1 MKVTIDNIAH
11 QTLSMAFVG
20 IKKCEFVFD
29 GDEVEILDP
38 NGAHFENED
47 EALNYLTLLMENT
60 NMTMQ
65 VVDADDDQIEFRV
78 GQAE

>member
-1 MKVTIDNIAH
+1 
-11 QTLSMAFVG
+11 
-20 IKKCEFVFD
+20 
-29 GDEVEILDP
+29 
-38 NGAHFENED
+38 
-47 EALNYLTLLMENT
+47 LNYLTLLMENA

>member
-1 MKVTIDNIAH
+1 MKVTIDNTAY
-11 QTLSMAFVG
+11 QTLTMSFDGV
-20 IKKCEFVFD
+20 KKCEFVFD

-38 NGAHFENED
+38 NGAYFENED
-47 EALNYLTLLMENT
+47 EALNYLTLLMENA

>member
-1 MKVTIDNIAH
+1 MKVTIDNTAY
-11 QTLSMAFVG
+11 QTLTMSFDGV
-20 IKKCEFVFD
+20 KKCEFVFD

-47 EALNYLTLLMENT
+47 EALNYLTLLMENA

-65 VVDADDDQIEFRV
+65 VIDADDDQIEFRV

>member
-11 QTLSMAFVG
+11 QTLSMAFDG

-38 NGAHFENED
+38 NGAHFEDED
-47 EALNYLTLLMENT
+47 EALNYLSILMKNA

>member
-38 NGAHFENED
+38 NGAHFEDED
-47 EALNYLTLLMENT
+47 EALNYLSILMKNA

>member
-1 MKVTIDNIAH
+1 MKVTIDNTAD
-11 QTLSMAFVG
+11 QTLTMSFNGV
-20 IKKCEFVFD
+20 KKCEFIFD

-38 NGAHFENED
+38 NGVHFENED
-47 EALNYLTLLMENT
+47 EALNYLTLLMENA

-78 GQAE
+78 GKAK

>member
-11 QTLSMAFVG
+11 QTLSMAFDG

-38 NGAHFENED
+38 NGVHFEDED
-47 EALNYLTLLMENT
+47 EALNYLSILMKNA

>member
-1 MKVTIDNIAH
+1 MKVTIDNTAY
-11 QTLSMAFVG
+11 QTLTMSFDGV
-20 IKKCEFVFD
+20 KKCEFVFD

-47 EALNYLTLLMENT
+47 EALNYLTLLIENA

>member
-1 MKVTIDNIAH
+1 MKVTIDNTAY
-11 QTLSMAFVG
+11 QTLTMSFDGV
-20 IKKCEFVFD
+20 KKCEFVFD

-47 EALNYLTLLMENT
+47 EALNYLTLLMENA

>member
-1 MKVTIDNIAH
+1 MKVTIDNTAH
-11 QTLSMAFVG
+11 QTLTMSFDG
-20 IKKCEFVFD
+20 IKKCEFIFD

-47 EALNYLTLLMENT
+47 EALNYLTLLMENA

>member
-1 MKVTIDNIAH
+1 MKVTIDNISH
-11 QTLSMAFVG
+11 QTLSMAFDG

-38 NGAHFENED
+38 NGAHFEDED
-47 EALNYLTLLMENT
+47 EALNYLSILMKNA

-65 VVDADDDQIEFRV
+65 VVDADNDQIEFRV

>member
-1 MKVTIDNIAH
+1 MSFDGV
-11 QTLSMAFVG
+11 
-20 IKKCEFVFD
+20 KKCEFVFD

-47 EALNYLTLLMENT
+47 EALNYLTLLMENA